1 MSLAVQIMTG
11 VAGPKPSTGGNK
23 GRYSLRTLFI
33 VSVAIAVPLLLLANL
48 RNSTRPDDSL
58 ASPLYL
64 LLGVAG
70 VLFAAI
76 IGNALGRTPGMLI
89 TGVVAGLIWILLVAL
104 LSQFSDM
111 LTQQLPVHVVVVVL
125 TIVGLAAAV
134 HRHRES
140 TDDTAHE
147 HLVRLLKVKSSLHQ
161 APSAEPAD
169 HGQPSDA
176 GDQLKS
182 T

>member
-1 MSLAVQIMTG
+1 MTD
-11 VAGPKPSTGGNK
+11 VAGHKQSAGGNR
-23 GRYSLRTLFI
+23 GRYSLRTLFL

-76 IGNALGRTPGMLI
+76 IGNALGQTRGMLI

-111 LTQQLPVHVVVVVL
+111 LTRQLPVHVVAVVL
-125 TIVGLAAAV
+125 TVIGLAAAV

-140 TDDTAHE
+140 TDDTPHE
-147 HLVRLLKVKSSLHQ
+147 HLVRLLKAKSRLYQ

-169 HGQPSDA
+169 HGQPSVASDE
-176 GDQLKS
+176 GGS
-182 T
+182 E